1 MKKYLFA
8 ALGAGLLMTSCQS
21 DEPLAPGNGL
31 EQQVAF
37 TVSLPDAV
45 STRAGGTNSAA
56 GGVSNNVGA
65 NVKFNVAL
73 YLDGSLVFADNQTV
87 SSTGNHTSA
96 TFEPT
101 LVIGENYQ
109 LVAFAEFDNDATATG
124 QGVNPETNMGRIAV
138 ESGINNEMNDE
149 YFVSTTLTAAPELS
163 ATLKRP
169 YGKLRL
175 VAEDLH
181 EAERQFGSTIESV
194 EVTYKYTRP
203 TNFNVIAGTF
213 NPAYTEGAQTFAAAY
228 GEYTDEAAG
237 TDRTI
242 FVDYLPGKYD
252 GSESMMPF
260 TVTVNFANDKTYTR
274 DFRQD
279 IPVKRNHLTTLKGRL
294 FTIDSDLTLTIEE
307 GFEGETELNTQY
319 TYYAVKNKEQLEAA
333 LTSNDEH
340 IYVELDADVEYDV
353 AAWQNKAMGGD
364 KTQSITIT
372 GEQVLT
378 RGSYPTLTF
387 NQTNSDWNNIATK
400 NGAKLILKNLNVT
413 NSGRNDGPWNRHD
426 LNFACDVEMENVVS
440 DKAIAL
446 KAGGVLKNV
455 TIEDK
460 NTSDTY
466 ALWIQP
472 KGQVVTLEGCTINMP
487 VENAGRGIKIDEQYL
502 DANEV
507 KAPTLNVSGTTFKT
521 EEKAAVIVKSKDGAI
536 INWREGND
544 ISEVEADSTFAV
556 WVDEA
561 SETYADK
568 VIVNGAYKTIE
579 GKSAV
584 AKSDAEI
591 STAIQDG
598 KTTIALTAG
607 TYVIPAAAKGKTL
620 AFVGTGNPEDV
631 KIATN
636 QSGSYEGCNYAL
648 DGSTVVFE
656 NITITTDGKTYTG
669 YARCNGTYKN
679 CVINNTY
686 TLYGNS
692 VFENCTFNVNGDAY
706 NIWTWGAPNATF
718 NNCTFNC
725 DGKSMLLYG
734 QANTKLTM
742 NNCVFNDNGGLDEH
756 KAAIEI
762 GNDYNKSYELIVNKA
777 TVNGFAI
784 NDKGINTGTTLWANK
799 NSMPQDKLNVVVDG
813 VDVY

>member
-1 MKKYLFA
+1 
-8 ALGAGLLMTSCQS
+8 MTSCQS

-65 NVKFNVAL
+65 NVTFNVAL
-73 YLDGSLVFADNQTV
+73 YLGDNLVYAHNQTV

-101 LVIGENYQ
+101 LVIGEQYRV
-109 LVAFAEFDNDATATG
+109 VAFAEFEKDAEATG
-124 QGVNPETNMGRIAV
+124 EGVNPVTNMGLIAM
-138 ESGINNEMNDE
+138 EQGINNEKNDE

-175 VAEDLH
+175 IAEDLH
-181 EAERQFGSTIESV
+181 EAERQFGAKVESV
-194 EVTYKYTRP
+194 EVTYKHTRP

-213 NPAYTEGAQTFAAAY
+213 NSAYTEGAQTFKAAY
-228 GEYTDEAAG
+228 GEYTNETDAA
-237 TDRTI
+237 RTI
-242 FVDYLPGKYD
+242 FVDYLPGKID
-252 GSESMMPF
+252 GSESMVPF
-260 TVTVNFANDKTYTR
+260 TVTVKFVGGKTYTR
-274 DFRQD
+274 DFNQD
-279 IPVKRNHLTTLKGRL
+279 IPVKRNWLTTLKGRL

-364 KTQSITIT
+364 KTQSITIN

-502 DANEV
+502 DEV

-584 AKSDAEI
+584 AKSDADLT
-591 STAIQDG
+591 TAINEG
-598 KTTIALTAG
+598 KTSILLANGNYTMPAITDKNVTILG
-607 TYVIPAAAKGKTL
+607 SR
-620 AFVGTGNPEDV
+620 DV
-631 KIATN
+631 
-636 QSGSYEGCNYAL
+636 
-648 DGSTVVFE
+648 V
-656 NITITTDGKTYTG
+656 ITINKPAMHGSDITLQGVTVKASGTYTG
-669 YARCNGTYKN
+669 IQHVNTVTYNNVK
-679 CVINNTY
+679 VIGEMC
-686 TLYGNS
+686 LYGEK
-692 VFENCTFNVNGDAY
+692 VA
-706 NIWTWGAPNATF
+706 F
-718 NNCTFNC
+718 NNCEFELNNQYIWTYGAKNAEFNGC
-725 DGKSMLLYG
+725 EFNTNGKAILVYNEGSG
-734 QANTKLTM
+734 ATNVVVKGCKFNATAGAKAGAIANQ
-742 NNCVFNDNGGLDEH
+742 NC
-756 KAAIEI
+756 AAIEI
-762 GNDYNKSYELIVNKA
+762 DNFQNSGKGVAHKVTATSNTVGANFSGEWRIKNYVSGNPI
-777 TVNGFAI
+777 TVNGVNYTQIALDGKLMTI
-784 NDKGINTGTTLWANK
+784 DANK
-799 NSMPQDKLNVVVDG
+799 NVTVVE
-813 VDVY
+813 

>member
-1 MKKYLFA
+1 M
-8 ALGAGLLMTSCQS
+8 
-21 DEPLAPGNGL
+21 
-31 EQQVAF
+31 
-37 TVSLPDAV
+37 SLPDAV

-65 NVKFNVAL
+65 NVTFNVAL
-73 YLDGSLVFADNQTV
+73 YLIGGSETVPVYTASDVV
-87 SSTGNHTSA
+87 SSTGDRTSA

-101 LVIGENYQ
+101 LVIGEQYRV
-109 LVAFAEFDNDATATG
+109 VAYAKFDDDTLNGELTAINVT
-124 QGVNPETNMGRIAV
+124 PE
-138 ESGINNEMNDE
+138 INNEQKDE
-149 YFVSTTLTAAPELS
+149 YFANTIVTAAPELS

-169 YGKLRL
+169 FGKLRL
-175 VAEDLH
+175 IAEDLH
-181 EAERQFGSTIESV
+181 EAERQYGAEITNV
-194 EVTYKYTRP
+194 DVTYQYTRP
-203 TNFNVIAGTF
+203 AVFN
-213 NPAYTEGAQTFAAAY
+213 AYAPLSATDNVYGVFGEYDVTKAQTLTAAY
-228 GEYTDEAAG
+228 GEYEAD
-237 TDRTI
+237 TNDSRTI
-242 FVDYLPGKYD
+242 FVDYLPVDLG
-252 GSESMMPF
+252 EQMVPF
-260 TVTVNFANDKTYTR
+260 TVTVKFANGKTYTR

-279 IPVKRNHLTTLKGRL
+279 IPVKRNWLTTLKGRL

-307 GFEGETELNTQY
+307 TFEGETELNTQY

-364 KTQSITIT
+364 KTQSITIN

-502 DANEV
+502 DEV

-584 AKSDAEI
+584 AKSDADLT
-591 STAIQDG
+591 TAINEG
-598 KTTIALTAG
+598 KTSILLANGNYTMPAITDKNVTILG
-607 TYVIPAAAKGKTL
+607 SR
-620 AFVGTGNPEDV
+620 DV
-631 KIATN
+631 
-636 QSGSYEGCNYAL
+636 
-648 DGSTVVFE
+648 V
-656 NITITTDGKTYTG
+656 ITINKPAMHGSDITLQGVTVKASGTYTG
-669 YARCNGTYKN
+669 IQHVNTVTYNNVK
-679 CVINNTY
+679 VIGEMC
-686 TLYGNS
+686 LYGEK
-692 VFENCTFNVNGDAY
+692 VA
-706 NIWTWGAPNATF
+706 F
-718 NNCTFNC
+718 NNCEFELNNQYIWTYGAKNAEFNGC
-725 DGKSMLLYG
+725 EFNTNGKAILVYNEGSG
-734 QANTKLTM
+734 ATNVVVKGCKFNATAGAKAGAIANQ
-742 NNCVFNDNGGLDEH
+742 NC
-756 KAAIEI
+756 AAIEI
-762 GNDYNKSYELIVNKA
+762 DNFQNSGKGVAHKVTATSNTVGANFSGEWRIKNYVAGNPI
-777 TVNGFAI
+777 TVNGVNYTQIALDGKLMTI
-784 NDKGINTGTTLWANK
+784 DANK
-799 NSMPQDKLNVVVDG
+799 NVTVVE
-813 VDVY
+813 